1 MKPLRLSMEERC
13 DGPQGIREEAK
24 GAGGYQLKLRIPGVS
39 GAPRILPHREKGE
52 GRHDSRAARKTGKG
66 IREDA
71 APEPLR
77 IQEHLAGISQG
88 LLRSHAN

>member
-1 MKPLRLSMEERC
+1 MKPLRLSMEARC
-13 DGPQGIREEAK
+13 DGPQGNRGEAK
-24 GAGGYQLKLRIPGVS
+24 GAVVYQLKFRIPGVS
-39 GAPRILPHREKGE
+39 GAPRILPRREKGE
-52 GRHDSRAARKTGKG
+52 GRRDSRDTRKTGKG

-77 IQEHLAGISQG
+77 IQEHLAVISQG